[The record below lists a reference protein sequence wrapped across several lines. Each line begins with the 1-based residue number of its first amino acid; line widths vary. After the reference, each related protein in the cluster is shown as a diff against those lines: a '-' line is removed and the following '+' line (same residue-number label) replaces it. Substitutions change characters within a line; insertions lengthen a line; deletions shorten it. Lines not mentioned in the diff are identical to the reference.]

1 MSEKQTD
8 LLESTEVNAV
18 EIDTE
23 TTESPKENSENKNPF
38 KVDKFMELRN
48 KIYDLGIGH
57 ASPKEG
63 KEADTKGVMAINEY
77 IEGLVAERIKER
89 EQQDEDDKDEAEDDV
104 QERNLETIRPK
115 RIPNSLEMIQALHA
129 GEEYVPQKTPVLD
142 NGVDRR
148 MTSLEMIQAQM
159 AKQYR

>member
-8 LLESTEVNAV
+8 VLESTEVNVV
-18 EIDTE
+18 ENVTE
-23 TTESPKENSENKNPF
+23 ATEKPKQPNPF
-38 KVDKFMELRN
+38 ERDKFTVLRD
-48 KIYDLGIGH
+48 KIYDLGLGH
-57 ASPKEG
+57 VLPKDRE
-63 KEADTKGVMAINEY
+63 EADAKGLKAIDDY

-89 EQQDEDDKDEAEDDV
+89 EKQNEDTENKIEGDIE
-104 QERNLETIRPK
+104 ERIIETMRPK

-129 GEEYVPQKTPVLD
+129 GEEYVPQKTPILD

-159 AKQYR
+159 VKQYQ